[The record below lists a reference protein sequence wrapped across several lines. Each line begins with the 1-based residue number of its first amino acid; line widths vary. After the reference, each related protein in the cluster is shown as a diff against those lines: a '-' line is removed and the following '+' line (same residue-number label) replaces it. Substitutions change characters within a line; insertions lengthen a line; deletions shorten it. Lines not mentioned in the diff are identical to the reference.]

1 MKRLVNPAKALSDHS
16 DKPSKQH
23 QSRWALPLFWRLFLS
38 LLFTLLL
45 TVVLSLF
52 IERHLNEQALT
63 TQTDN
68 QIERLMERRAPLI
81 AALQTGDTDTVGQ
94 MYRDERRLMSQ
105 IRVYDADGGILYPR
119 YRDMPEPRSPKVEP
133 PEANVDDR
141 PGGLSSFLLDIMHP
155 LSNHKPPDFSQRAE
169 LLDTRVQL
177 PDGQYVTVQLRPHL
191 SFKDIM
197 ALQNTNLAVR
207 VTLILLLSVLMCF
220 LLSRTMTRRIRHVQ
234 HSVQRMMTG
243 DYQTPRQDST
253 SAADELGRL
262 ARDVSELSKRLADS
276 ELARKQVL
284 SDISHELRSPLARL
298 EVATELA
305 RDCAPSAERYLL
317 RIDKETA
324 RMNELIEHIIRIQS
338 LQMQKYTL
346 EDSDYE
352 PVDLSSLLTEIGQD
366 VCFEFQNKGVFWQWQ
381 APTNDDRWQA
391 QGNPE
396 QLRSAFENIIRNAF
410 MHTPAGGMVTA
421 LLDSPDMQQLR
432 VRIVDE
438 GGGIAD
444 ADTQRIFQP
453 FVRLDSARHRQ
464 TGGYGLGLA
473 IVQAVI
479 SAHQGQVFAQNVPS
493 EQGTNTSNTMS
504 NAQKGLMVQI
514 TLPQSSASSHSK
526 RD

>member
-1 MKRLVNPAKALSDHS
+1 MTKLF
-16 DKPSKQH
+16 KPSSVAKPKKAASQQ
-23 QSRWALPLFWRLFLS
+23 QSRWTLSLFWRLFLS

-45 TVVLSLF
+45 TAVLSIF
-52 IERHLNEQALT
+52 IERYLNEQALT
-63 TQTDN
+63 TLTDR

-81 AALQTGDTDTVGQ
+81 AALQTGDTPTVTQ
-94 MYRDERRLMSQ
+94 MYQDERRLMSQ
-105 IRVYDADGGILYPR
+105 IRVYDADGGIVYPR
-119 YRDMPEPRSPKVEP
+119 YRDMFETRSPKVEP
-133 PEANVDDR
+133 PEANVNDR
-141 PGGLSSFLLDIMHP
+141 IGGLSSFILDTVRP
-155 LSNHKPPDFSQRAE
+155 PSNHKPPDFSQRAE

-207 VTLILLLSVLMCF
+207 ISLILLLSVLMCL
-220 LLSRTMTRRIRHVQ
+220 LLSRTMTRRIRQVQ
-234 HSVQRMMTG
+234 HSVQRMMMG
-243 DYQTPRQDST
+243 DYQNSEQRDETAD
-253 SAADELGRL
+253 DELGRL
-262 ARDVSELSKRLADS
+262 AYDVSELSKRLADS

-298 EVATELA
+298 EIATELA

-338 LQMQKYTL
+338 LQMRKYTL
-346 EDSDYE
+346 DNGEYE
-352 PVDLSSLLTEIGQD
+352 LVDLSSLLTEIGQD

-381 APTNDDRWQA
+381 APTNDDSWQV

-410 MHTPAGGMVTA
+410 MHTPAGGTVTA
-421 LLDSPDMQQLR
+421 LLDKPNTQQLR
-432 VRIVDE
+432 VRIIDE

-473 IVQAVI
+473 IVHAVI
-479 SAHQGQVFAQNVPS
+479 SAHQGQVEARNCPKDEACQS
-493 EQGTNTSNTMS
+493 SNH
-504 NAQKGLMVQI
+504 AKGLMVQVV
-514 TLPQSSASSHSK
+514 LPL
-526 RD
+526 